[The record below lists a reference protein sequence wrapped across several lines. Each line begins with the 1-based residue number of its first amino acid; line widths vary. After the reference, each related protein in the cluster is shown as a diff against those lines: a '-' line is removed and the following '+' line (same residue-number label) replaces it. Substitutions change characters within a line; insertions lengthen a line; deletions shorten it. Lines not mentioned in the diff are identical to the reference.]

1 MQRAN
6 RTREHGFDPYD
17 RRRLGRALE
26 HAADVRTY
34 RRLQAVFLVAC
45 GWAVREVARLT
56 RVRPWAVYAWLRRYL
71 RTHRPECLHDAARSG
86 RPPVAPRITDTRI
99 VREFRRDPF
108 RLGYN
113 STGWTVLLLAHHL
126 RQKYGCPISAR
137 TLRRRLRRL
146 GLRWKRPRYVY
157 ATKDPHRAQKKGRLS
172 AA

>member
-17 RRRLGRALE
+17 RRRLVRALE
-26 HAADVRTY
+26 HTADVRTY
-34 RRLQAVFLVAC
+34 RRLQAILLVAY

-56 RVRPWAVYAWLRRYL
+56 SVRPWAVYAWLRRYL
-71 RTHRPECLHDAARSG
+71 RSHRPECLHDAARCG
-86 RPPVAPRITDTRI
+86 RPAAAPRITDARI

-113 STGWTVLLLAHHL
+113 TTGWTVSLLAHHL
-126 RQKYGCPISAR
+126 SQKYDCPISAR

-157 ATKDPHRAQKKGRLS
+157 ATKDPHRAQKKGRLF